1 MRGCLSCS
9 GLLRFR
15 CRAGIPR
22 EPEISGRE
30 KVEGRKL
37 GFIFENP
44 SPRVRGKRH
53 QHTPTP
59 HGHRLIPACA
69 GKTLFDVST
78 GKQRR
83 AHPRVCGENP
93 VERRPRHDP
102 RGSSPRVRGKRD
114 RPGSRPG
121 LRGLIP
127 ACAGKTVIARSKSS
141 GRGAHPRVCGENSRE
156 RDAVV
161 FAKGS
166 SPRVRG
172 KREEEANSVNI
183 SGLIP
188 ACAGKTRLLTIRN
201 GLDGAHPRVCGENN
215 PETAQIQ
222 AGLGS
227 SPRVRGKLDGGFPD
241 VGFGG
246 LIPACAGKT

>member
-69 GKTLFDVST
+69 GKTCLRSSRLSPAAAHPRVCGENSLRQLCDSSLSGSSPRVR
-78 GKQRR
+78 GKLRHTPTALRYPGLIPACAGKTLLSCGGGTLGR
-83 AHPRVCGENP
+83 AHPRVCGENWP
-93 VERRPRHDP
+93 QPIQ
-102 RGSSPRVRGKRD
+102 S
-114 RPGSRPG
+114 
-121 LRGLIP
+121 
-127 ACAGKTVIARSKSS
+127 KT
-141 GRGAHPRVCGENSRE
+141 
-156 RDAVV
+156 
-161 FAKGS
+161 
-166 SPRVRG
+166 
-172 KREEEANSVNI
+172 
-183 SGLIP
+183 
-188 ACAGKTRLLTIRN
+188 
-201 GLDGAHPRVCGENN
+201 
-215 PETAQIQ
+215 
-222 AGLGS
+222 
-227 SPRVRGKLDGGFPD
+227 
-241 VGFGG
+241 
-246 LIPACAGKT
+246 